1 MRIHKKTG
9 SANFWHLPQ
18 HFIRLSLRWHYPNQV
33 LGRNFWFS
41 LSLHHKLPIIEMNCS
56 MIWKNSS
63 GNSGFMIYLPRP
75 SAGSA
80 SAAFPPAVSALGAFG
95 LSGSKKECPF
105 LRLRIAGT
113 RCCPG
118 DSWEAAEACLAAC
131 FLPDRLTVPSVLFCL
146 DPWSEVSDPVSSFEI
161 P

>member
-1 MRIHKKTG
+1 MKPKTPD
-9 SANFWHLPQ
+9 N
-18 HFIRLSLRWHYPNQV
+18 IRRSGVSKYLSLRWHYPNQV
-33 LGRNFWFS
+33 LGRNFWFP

-105 LRLRIAGT
+105 LRLRNCGEPLLP
-113 RCCPG
+113 RRLMRSG
-118 DSWEAAEACLAAC
+118 RSFVLRRVSCL
-131 FLPDRLTVPSVLFCL
+131 
-146 DPWSEVSDPVSSFEI
+146 I
-161 P
+161 G